1 MSDIEEYNFTAA
13 TIEEAISLGLKEL
26 GLSRDQVDIEV
37 LEEGS
42 KGIFGIGARLATVRM
57 VKNVVVHEG
66 VEPAP
71 AGKPEQTTVAAEA
84 QEDVQAA
91 PATQV
96 TSENDLI
103 DISREIVHEL
113 LEKMGVRADVAVGM
127 MPQEPGES
135 NQRPA
140 VKIDITGNDM
150 SILIGRKAET
160 LDALQYITR
169 LIVGKE
175 LGRSVLINV
184 DVQGYRQRKED
195 SLRRLAQTVARQA
208 VETGRRQYLEPMT
221 PAERRIIHIEL
232 RDNPEVFTESIG
244 EGSRRKVTI
253 SPQT

>member
-1 MSDIEEYNFTAA
+1 MSEIEEYTFTAA
-13 TIEEAISLGLKEL
+13 TIEEAISMGLQEL
-26 GLSRDQVDIEV
+26 GLTKEQVEIEV

-42 KGIFGIGARLATVRM
+42 KGIFGLGSRLATVRL
-57 VKNVVVHEG
+57 VKLAGAQPKDDHD
-66 VEPAP
+66 PA
-71 AGKPEQTTVAAEA
+71 EQTTPAWQPAQVEVEAA
-84 QEDVQAA
+84 V
-91 PATQV
+91 PSPPV
-96 TSENDLI
+96 TGENDLI

-113 LEKMGVRADVAVGM
+113 LEKMGVRADVAVDM
-127 MPQEPGES
+127 MPQEEGEA

-160 LDALQYITR
+160 LNALQYITR

-184 DVQGYRQRKED
+184 DVQGYRKRKED

-208 VETGRRQYLEPMT
+208 VETGRRQYLEPMN

-232 RDNPEVFTESIG
+232 RDHPEVYTESIG

-253 SPQT
+253 SPRA